1 MLEESHSA
9 HLPRSTV
16 GSVGDRFGKVGSIL
30 AGRTRGASAQYPQ
43 YAVEDIPRISL
54 GSATTVGS
62 ASRIED
68 QRFEHFPLFVG
79 QIHAP
84 PRLDQLNAQPFSVL
98 LVLCDLASWKDY
110 GRMVSR

>member
-1 MLEESHSA
+1 MVRWVA
-9 HLPRSTV
+9 FWQVVP
-16 GSVGDRFGKVGSIL
+16 GD
-30 AGRTRGASAQYPQ
+30 ASAQYPQ
-43 YAVEDIPRISL
+43 YAVEDIPRISPEC
-54 GSATTVGS
+54 ATTVGS

-68 QRFEHFPLFVG
+68 QRFERFPLFVG

-84 PRLDQLNAQPFSVL
+84 PRLDHLNAQPFSVL